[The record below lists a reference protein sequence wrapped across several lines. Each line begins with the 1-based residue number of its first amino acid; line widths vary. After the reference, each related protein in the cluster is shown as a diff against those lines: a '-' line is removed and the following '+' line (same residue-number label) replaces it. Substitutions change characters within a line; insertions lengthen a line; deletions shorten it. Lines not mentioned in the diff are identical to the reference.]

1 MRKVFL
7 SSMLLNELKPED
19 PTYYTSDD
27 FELSENRY
35 DFPMTYLIDD
45 KVKANDEIVIITAI
59 QQDSG
64 NNVNNATVNYKKY
77 KAEVE
82 KILQERN
89 VNFKFEEI
97 MLTENFDSLTFNKFF
112 KQVAVLINDN
122 DQLFVDVTFGM
133 KTYCISLFVAVAY
146 AEKAARNV
154 DVDTVIYAQ
163 KYSGFSRAKTAEEK
177 AKDPSKSRIY
187 DITGLFYL
195 NAIAGNAKS
204 GQKHKL
210 DKALD
215 LLIND

>member
-7 SSMLLNELKPED
+7 STMLLAPLRPED

-35 DFPMTYLIDD
+35 DFPLTYVIDD
-45 KVKANDEIVIITAI
+45 KVKPNDEVIVITAVE
-59 QQDSG
+59 QDVNG
-64 NNVNNATVNYKKY
+64 KQNNATMNYKKY
-77 KAEVE
+77 REEVE
-82 KILQERN
+82 KIFQERN

-97 MLTENFDSLTFNKFF
+97 PLTTEFDSLTFNRFF
-112 KQVAVLINDN
+112 KQVAILINDN

-133 KTYCISLFVAVAY
+133 KPYSISLFVAVAY

-154 DVDTVIYAQ
+154 DVDTIIYAQ

-177 AKDPSKSRIY
+177 AKNPSKSRIY

>member
-7 SSMLLNELKPED
+7 STMLLAPLRPED

-133 KTYCISLFVAVAY
+133 KPYCISLFVAVAY

-195 NAIAGNAKS
+195 NAIAGNAKP

>member
-133 KTYCISLFVAVAY
+133 KPYCISLIVAVAY

-195 NAIAGNAKS
+195 NAIAGNAKP

>member
-133 KTYCISLFVAVAY
+133 KPYSISLFVAVAY

-154 DVDTVIYAQ
+154 DVDTIIYAQ

>member
-89 VNFKFEEI
+89 VDFKFEEI

-133 KTYCISLFVAVAY
+133 KPYSISLFVAVAY

-154 DVDTVIYAQ
+154 DVDTIIYAQ

>member
-1 MRKVFL
+1 MDLNKISTFIRTRRKELGMTQQELALKLFVTEKAVSRWETGRGTPDISLLIPL
-7 SSMLLNELKPED
+7 SKELNVDISEI
-19 PTYYTSDD
+19 
-27 FELSENRY
+27 LSGE
-35 DFPMTYLIDD
+35 
-45 KVKANDEIVIITAI
+45 
-59 QQDSG
+59 S
-64 NNVNNATVNYKKY
+64 KKT
-77 KAEVE
+77 EVE
-82 KILQERN
+82 KIFQERN

-97 MLTENFDSLTFNKFF
+97 PLTTEFDSLTFNRFF

-133 KTYCISLFVAVAY
+133 KPYSISLFVAVAY

-195 NAIAGNAKS
+195 NAIAGNAKP

>member
-97 MLTENFDSLTFNKFF
+97 MLTEKFDSLTFNKFF

-133 KTYCISLFVAVAY
+133 KPYCISLFVAVAY

>member
-133 KTYCISLFVAVAY
+133 KPYCISLFVAVAY

-195 NAIAGNAKS
+195 NAIAGNAKP

>member
-35 DFPMTYLIDD
+35 DFPMTYVIDD

-133 KTYCISLFVAVAY
+133 KPYCISLFVAVAY

>member
-7 SSMLLNELKPED
+7 STMLLAPLRPED

-133 KTYCISLFVAVAY
+133 KPYCISLFVAVAY

>member
-133 KTYCISLFVAVAY
+133 KPYCISLFVAVAY

-163 KYSGFSRAKTAEEK
+163 KYSGFSRVKTAEEK

-195 NAIAGNAKS
+195 NAIAGNAKP

>member
-35 DFPMTYLIDD
+35 DFPMTYFIDD

-133 KTYCISLFVAVAY
+133 KPYSISLFVAVAY

-154 DVDTVIYAQ
+154 DVDTIIYAQ